1 MQRKLLRR
9 KGAAAYVPDFSA
21 AFEHICIHT
30 GGRAV
35 LDTME
40 KQLRLSKHYMEPSR
54 AGLYRFGNVSST
66 SVWYVLAFIEAVR
79 GVKKGDRVWQL
90 GFGSGFKCNSAVW
103 VARRRIADQHPAW
116 EGFDLQGM
124 RAEFEQAERE
134 KAAYLA
140 AKAAAAGGGGGG
152 ADGSGKAGAA
162 AITADARG
170 GGGGESAPATPS
182 GVSTRARARR
192 A

>member
-1 MQRKLLRR
+1 MRLAKELMNVAGRTLKQNLTTLAPRVLPLSEKLLFAGNMVARACLGP
-9 KGAAAYVPDFSA
+9 KKVAPYVPDFST

-40 KQLRLSKHYMEPSR
+40 KQLKLSEHYMEPSR

-103 VARRRIADQHPAW
+103 VARRRVKQMHGAW
-116 EGFDLQGM
+116 EGFDIQAM
-124 RAEFEQAERE
+124 RDEFEEAERE

-140 AKAAAAGGGGGG
+140 AKAA
-152 ADGSGKAGAA
+152 GAA
-162 AITADARG
+162 K
-170 GGGGESAPATPS
+170 
-182 GVSTRARARR
+182 VK
-192 A
+192 